1 MTKIQQLEFWL
12 KLEENFLQYCNRK
25 FERTHQYHSVQTDGL
40 CGVVSQ
46 LAYEKIITIDEQMF
60 FREQIRKESE
70 LLEKDSQDYIWESGD
85 IKPRQEFIQRQ
96 ILKHLKTA

>member
-1 MTKIQQLEFWL
+1 MTEKEKLEFWL
-12 KLEENFLQYCNRK
+12 KLEKNFSKYRNKQFPRP
-25 FERTHQYHSVQTDGL
+25 HQYHSVDTDGL

-46 LAYEKIITIDEQMF
+46 LAYEKIITIEEQMF

-70 LLEKDSQDYIWESGD
+70 LLEKDSQDYIWASGD

-96 ILKHLKTA
+96 ILKHLKTT